1 MLSIFLIGIALSMDA
16 YSVALS
22 IGTTNLKKNRYYII
36 PITVSIMHFIMP
48 LIGYYLGNII
58 TSLININPKII
69 MTIIL
74 MYLAYLMYKEKK
86 ESKETKINNLLSIFL
101 FAFSVSIDSF
111 TVGIGLNALTN
122 KIIIPMIFSLCAGSI
137 TYIGLIL
144 GKYSKKLWKEKAI
157 NIGII
162 LLILISLVN
171 ICQLIF

>member
-74 MYLAYLMYKEKK
+74 IYLAYLMYKEKK
-86 ESKETKINNLLSIFL
+86 ESKELN
-101 FAFSVSIDSF
+101 SIDD
-111 TVGIGLNALTN
+111 
-122 KIIIPMIFSLCAGSI
+122 
-137 TYIGLIL
+137 
-144 GKYSKKLWKEKAI
+144 KKA
-157 NIGII
+157 
-162 LLILISLVN
+162 
-171 ICQLIF
+171 